1 MNRYIIIDCLLKG
14 YGDKSVAIRI
24 NNINLSL
31 DDDLNVLEKK
41 ICKKLNMS
49 KEDISRLDII
59 KRSID
64 ARKKNDIKVSFS
76 VNVFCKKEKMLL
88 SRIHDKD
95 ISFEE
100 IREIESIKS
109 GTEEI
114 KARPVVVGFGPAG
127 IFAALTLARYGYKPI
142 VYERGEDVDK
152 RTETVEKFWKD
163 GRLNL
168 ESNVQFGEGGAGA
181 FSDGKLTT
189 RIKDHRCSF
198 VLDELIKAG
207 APAEIKYESKAHV
220 GTDLLKGVVKNIR
233 EEIKRLGGEVN
244 FNSKLEKITYK
255 DGKLESIVVNGKNIT
270 CEALVLAIG
279 HSSRDTY
286 EMLYRENVSMDAKAF
301 AIGVRIEH
309 PQELINV
316 NQYGNN
322 HNHPKL
328 HAADY
333 RLTYQSEKLKR
344 GVYSF
349 CMCPG
354 GVVVAA
360 SSEEGR
366 LVSNGMS
373 YHARDLDNANSA
385 LVVTVSPEDFEGSS
399 PLRGMEF
406 QRHYESLAFKLG
418 GGNYKAPV
426 QLVGDFMKDRVSTKL
441 GEVIPSYTAGYEF
454 RELKECLPDYVV
466 EALKEGIINFD
477 KKIKGYA
484 REDAILTG
492 IETRTSAPVR
502 LNRNASLESINVC
515 GLYPTGEGAG
525 FAGGIISA
533 AVDGIKV
540 AEHIIEK
547 FDLPK

>member
-1 MNRYIIIDCLLKG
+1 MKG
-14 YGDKSVAIRI
+14 YGEKTVAIRI
-24 NNINLSL
+24 NNITLGL
-31 DDDLNVLEKK
+31 DDDIDDLEKR
-41 ICKKLNMS
+41 ICKKLNILN
-49 KEDISRLDII
+49 EHINEVIII
-59 KRSID
+59 KRSLD
-64 ARKKNDIKVSFS
+64 ARKKNDIKISYS
-76 VNVFCKKEKMLL
+76 VDVICDNEKKIL

-95 ISFEE
+95 IRLEE
-100 IREIESIKS
+100 IKEVESIKQ
-109 GTEEI
+109 GTQEL
-114 KARPVVVGFGPAG
+114 KSRPVVIGFGPAG
-127 IFAALTLARYGYKPI
+127 IFAALTLARHGYKPI
-142 VYERGEDVDK
+142 VYERGEDVEQ
-152 RTETVEKFWKD
+152 RTKSVEKFWNT
-163 GRLNL
+163 GELNL
-168 ESNVQFGEGGAGA
+168 ESNVQFGEGGAGT

-189 RIKDHRCSF
+189 RIKDHRCTF
-198 VLDELIKAG
+198 VLEELINAG
-207 APAEIKYESKAHV
+207 APSEIKYESKAHV

-233 EEIKRLGGEVN
+233 EEIIRLGGEVN
-244 FNSKLEKITYK
+244 FSSKLEKISYEN
-255 DGKLESIVVNGKNIT
+255 GKLSRIIVNGQEMS

-286 EMLYRENVSMDAKAF
+286 EMLHREQVSMDAKAF

-309 PQELINV
+309 PQELINIS
-316 NQYGNN
+316 QYGDN
-322 HNHPKL
+322 HKHPKL

-333 RLTYQSEKLKR
+333 RLTYQCERLKR
-344 GVYSF
+344 GIYSF

-354 GVVVAA
+354 GIVVAA
-360 SSEEGR
+360 ASEDGR

-373 YHARDLDNANSA
+373 YHARDLENANSA
-385 LVVTVSPEDFEGSS
+385 LVVTVSPEDFEGNS

-406 QRHYESLAFKLG
+406 QRYYESLAFKLG

-426 QLVGDFMKDRVSTKL
+426 QLVGDFMKDRISTKL
-441 GEVIPSYTAGYEF
+441 GRVTPSYTAGYEF
-454 RELKECLPDYVV
+454 KELKKCLPEYVI

-484 REDAILTG
+484 MDDAVLIG

-502 LNRNASLESINVC
+502 INRNATLESVNVC

-547 FDLPK
+547 FDLPE

>member
-1 MNRYIIIDCLLKG
+1 M
-14 YGDKSVAIRI
+14 AIRI
-24 NNINLSL
+24 NNITLGL
-31 DDDLNVLEKK
+31 DDGEELLAKK
-41 ICKKLNMS
+41 VSKKLKIN
-49 KEDISRLDII
+49 ENDINELIII
-59 KRSID
+59 KKSID
-64 ARKKNDIKVSFS
+64 ARKKNDIKFNYCIDVI
-76 VNVFCKKEKMLL
+76 CDKEKKIL
-88 SRIHDKD
+88 SRVHDKD
-95 ISFEE
+95 VKFEE
-100 IREIESIKS
+100 IKEVEALTRGNEELKS
-109 GTEEI
+109 
-114 KARPVVVGFGPAG
+114 RPVVVGFGPSG
-127 IFAALTLARYGYKPI
+127 IFAALTLAREGYKPI

-152 RTETVEKFWKD
+152 RTETVDKFWKT
-163 GRLNL
+163 GELNL
-168 ESNVQFGEGGAGA
+168 ESNVQFGEGGAGT

-189 RIKDHRCSF
+189 RIKDFRCSF
-198 VLDELIKAG
+198 VLDELIKGG
-207 APAEIKYESKAHV
+207 APSEIKYESKAHV

-233 EEIKRLGGEVN
+233 EEIKSLGGEVN
-244 FNSKLEKITYK
+244 FNSKVEKIEYEN
-255 DGKLESIVVNGKNIT
+255 GKLKSIFVNGEEKD
-270 CEALVLAIG
+270 CQALVLAIG

-286 EMLYRENVSMDAKAF
+286 EMLYEKGVSMEAKAF

-309 PQELINV
+309 PQEVINLS
-316 NQYGNN
+316 QYGENYK
-322 HNHPKL
+322 HPKL
-328 HAADY
+328 QAADY

-360 SSEEGR
+360 ASENGR

-373 YHARDLDNANSA
+373 YHARDLANANSA
-385 LVVTVSPEDFEGSS
+385 LVVTVSPEDFEGDS

-441 GEVIPSYTAGYEF
+441 GKVIPSYTAGYVF
-454 RELKECLPDYVV
+454 KELRDCLPNYVV
-466 EALKEGIINFD
+466 EALKEGIQNFD
-477 KKIKGYA
+477 KKIKGYGDD
-484 REDAILTG
+484 DAVLTG

-502 LNRNASLESINVC
+502 IHRNATLESINVE

-540 AEHIIEK
+540 AEHIINK
-547 FDLPK
+547 YNRPKSC